1 MNGFGKRI
9 ILASGSPR
17 RQDLL
22 KQIGLSFEVVV
33 KPVDET
39 VPSSMPPNEAVS
51 ELALRKA
58 REVAEDYTDCIII
71 AADTVVFKDNRIL
84 GKPLNQIDAF
94 NTLKYLNGSG
104 HHVVTGFCILDQ
116 AENRVFLDSADTK
129 VFFRNL
135 SDAEIQAYVDSGEP
149 MDKAGSY
156 GIQGLGAVLVDHIEG
171 CYFNVVGLPL
181 TKMTETLKKVGVFVL

>member
-1 MNGFGKRI
+1 MNDNGKKI

-22 KQIGLSFEVVV
+22 KQIGLSFEVVA
-33 KPVDET
+33 KPVNET
-39 VPSSMPPNEAVS
+39 VPNDMAPDEAVC

-58 REVAEDYTDCIII
+58 REVAAEYGDCLVIG
-71 AADTVVFKDNRIL
+71 ADTVVVKDDKIL
-84 GKPLNQIDAF
+84 GKPVNPTDAF
-94 NTLKYLNGSG
+94 NTLKYLNGSD
-104 HHVVTGFCILDQ
+104 HKVITGFCIL
-116 AENRVFLDSADTK
+116 NGNKVFLESVTTT

-135 SDAEIQAYVDSGEP
+135 SDEEIQAYVDSGEP

-181 TKMTETLKKVGVFVL
+181 TKLAENLKKLGVFVLG